1 MVVAIELIA
10 GLAVLI
16 ALIVF
21 VTLRIKEK
29 NRLALFRVLVH
40 LAIEDMSKPFSTL
53 TLEAI
58 QRRYNL
64 IHETLER
71 AQGVAKLPEEKTRCE
86 KLLKDLSDWRI
97 KQIQLIYQKKLNE
110 ILKKYHETPDI
121 NRKLTLLFEAR
132 NLITEGIL
140 PEAPLKKID
149 NLILRLYV
157 MKARLLAE
165 DKKERERYEI
175 YEEYITKVLNSGIED
190 RVMDESKEFRELI
203 EDFEILHRKYKG
215 KRPKSE

>member
-1 MVVAIELIA
+1 MVFTIEIIA
-10 GLAVLI
+10 GLILLI
-16 ALIVF
+16 ASIVF
-21 VTLRIKEK
+21 LSLKIKER
-29 NRLALFRVLVH
+29 NRRALFQVLVH

-53 TLEAI
+53 TLETI

-71 AQGVAKLPEEKTRCE
+71 AQGVAKLPEEKTKSE
-86 KLLKDLSDWRI
+86 KLLKDLSEWRL

-140 PEAPLKKID
+140 PATPLKKID

-157 MKARLLAE
+157 MKAHLLAE
-165 DKKERERYEI
+165 GKKERERYNI

-190 RVMDESKEFRELI
+190 KVMDESKEFRELI
-203 EDFEILHRKYKG
+203 EEFEILHRKFKS

>member
-1 MVVAIELIA
+1 M
-10 GLAVLI
+10 
-16 ALIVF
+16 
-21 VTLRIKEK
+21 
-29 NRLALFRVLVH
+29 
-40 LAIEDMSKPFSTL
+40 
-53 TLEAI
+53 
-58 QRRYNL
+58 
-64 IHETLER
+64 
-71 AQGVAKLPEEKTRCE
+71 
-86 KLLKDLSDWRI
+86 LKDLSEWRI

-121 NRKLTLLFEAR
+121 NRKLALLFEAR

-203 EDFEILHRKYKG
+203 EDFEILHRKFKS

>member
-1 MVVAIELIA
+1 MVVTIELIA
-10 GLAVLI
+10 GLAVLLV
-16 ALIVF
+16 LIVF
-21 VTLRIKEK
+21 LTLKIKEK
-29 NRLALFRVLVH
+29 NRLALFRILVH
-40 LAIEDMSKPFSTL
+40 LGIEDMSKPFSNL
-53 TLEAI
+53 TLDAI

-86 KLLKDLSDWRI
+86 KLLKDLSEWRI

-121 NRKLTLLFEAR
+121 NRKLALLFEAR

-203 EDFEILHRKYKG
+203 EDFEILHRKFKS

>member
-1 MVVAIELIA
+1 MVVTIELIA
-10 GLAVLI
+10 GLAVLLV
-16 ALIVF
+16 LIVF
-21 VTLRIKEK
+21 LTLKIKEK
-29 NRLALFRVLVH
+29 NRLALFRILVH
-40 LAIEDMSKPFSTL
+40 LGIEDMSKPFSNL
-53 TLEAI
+53 TIDAI

-86 KLLKDLSDWRI
+86 KLLKDLSEWRI

-121 NRKLTLLFEAR
+121 NRKLALLFEAR

-203 EDFEILHRKYKG
+203 EDFEILHRKFKS